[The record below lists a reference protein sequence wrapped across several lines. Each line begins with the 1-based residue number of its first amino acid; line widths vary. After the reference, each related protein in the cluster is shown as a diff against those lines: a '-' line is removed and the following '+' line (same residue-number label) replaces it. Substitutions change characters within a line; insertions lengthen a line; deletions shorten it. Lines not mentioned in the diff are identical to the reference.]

1 MAFILRKSEHF
12 PSYHTV
18 SASSVTLHFLFALLF
33 SNFSSTF
40 VNRSRIS
47 SVGRALDCRAG
58 GHGFDSRDRT
68 NTQRLKI
75 TEKWG
80 YCLCPLKGWT
90 CAWLGWPESSHI
102 LLARGQ
108 FLLDLVNPLNPNNKI
123 QILICYPCT
132 FSIEVVGR
140 ICLSIN

>member
-1 MAFILRKSEHF
+1 MTFILRKREHF

-18 SASSVTLHFLFALLF
+18 SVFCVTLHFLFALLF
-33 SNFSSTF
+33 SYFSSGF

-75 TEKWG
+75 TEK
-80 YCLCPLKGWT
+80 
-90 CAWLGWPESSHI
+90 
-102 LLARGQ
+102 
-108 FLLDLVNPLNPNNKI
+108 
-123 QILICYPCT
+123 
-132 FSIEVVGR
+132 
-140 ICLSIN
+140 